1 MVAKRIRRR
10 TGVLATAILGGLVAG
25 LLAAGLVVAFGNDD
39 KNVRPLDPSEVPTPI
54 ASRWIR
60 PDTGEFWNGDGSW
73 DNRSLSDEQKAAKP
87 WYDPRWKP
95 FSDCMV
101 ERGFDVR
108 ASSSEAFAQKDL
120 DELIRRLNIA
130 MPDGQANKQLGPA
143 GPAPGIAGAFLAC
156 ADRWLTIAPD
166 DYEKNGIRMLEPGEI
181 PEP

>member
-1 MVAKRIRRR
+1 
-10 TGVLATAILGGLVAG
+10 
-25 LLAAGLVVAFGNDD
+25 VVAFGNDD
-39 KNVRPLDPSEVPTPI
+39 KNVRPLDPSEVPTPVVN
-54 ASRWIR
+54 RWIA
-60 PDTGEFWNGDGSW
+60 PDTGAFVNPGGPYD
-73 DNRSLSDEQKAAKP
+73 DRRLSEEEKARNP
-87 WYDPRWKP
+87 VFNPLWKP

-108 ASSSEAFAQKDL
+108 ASSSEPFAQKDL